1 MDTIRRRARS
11 RRKTSRGVW
20 AEAALRTKSI
30 CGRPR
35 TGSWATS
42 FRTCSCSPWAR
53 RSRRRCYSKRLRSSL
68 PSRRELGSRGRRRLR
83 RGSWHGDRWG
93 RGGSH
98 DLLGR
103 RDRTAVRLADDLA
116 ADDRPLVDEEPAT
129 FVDHIALDHAI
140 NFQVAA
146 GRLRCFGHEAME
158 ECLASSLREEIPG
171 HHSGHVAYAVVP
183 HEQVAA
189 NESSHRRGS
198 RTDHHDGT
206 LEPFVEDASAEDA
219 YHVSVSRCLTR
230 GRISRFRRAQACDP
244 SHRSASRA
252 AIEPKPAAVTA
263 CRYRKSWTS
272 PAAKTP
278 PPTTTTSRLLKK
290 NPSHVAQALTPRP
303 FRRSSFGRPR
313 YLALA
318 PVAMMTDRASWAP
331 SEVHTMRGRFVKS
344 TFDTLSSTKSA
355 LNRSACLRQ
364 SSMSSGPWTPLGNPG

>member
-1 MDTIRRRARS
+1 
-11 RRKTSRGVW
+11 
-20 AEAALRTKSI
+20 
-30 CGRPR
+30 
-35 TGSWATS
+35 
-42 FRTCSCSPWAR
+42 SPWAR

-146 GRLRCFGHEAME
+146 
-158 ECLASSLREEIPG
+158 
-171 HHSGHVAYAVVP
+171 
-183 HEQVAA
+183 
-189 NESSHRRGS
+189 
-198 RTDHHDGT
+198 
-206 LEPFVEDASAEDA
+206 AENA

-278 PPTTTTSRLLKK
+278 STDVAVAR
-290 NPSHVAQALTPRP
+290 PSCG
-303 FRRSSFGRPR
+303 RR
-313 YLALA
+313 
-318 PVAMMTDRASWAP
+318 AM
-331 SEVHTMRGRFVKS
+331 
-344 TFDTLSSTKSA
+344 
-355 LNRSACLRQ
+355 
-364 SSMSSGPWTPLGNPG
+364 